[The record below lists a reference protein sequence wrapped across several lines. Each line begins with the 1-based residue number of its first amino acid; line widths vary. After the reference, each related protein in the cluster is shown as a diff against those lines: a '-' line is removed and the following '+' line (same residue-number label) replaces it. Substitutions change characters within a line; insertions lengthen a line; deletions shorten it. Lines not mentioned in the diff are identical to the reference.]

1 MSRAERLA
9 PLSAF
14 FVTGFIAVA
23 FILGGETPSTGD
35 SAAKVVNFYSDNKDQ
50 VFISSVLVTLGG
62 ISLVWFAASLRA
74 HIRRREG
81 DPGRLAAL
89 PLAAAILIAVG
100 ITIFAG
106 IEASAA
112 DAVDD
117 IPASGMQTL
126 NALDNNMFFTLAGGS
141 LLMFAS
147 LAVAILRFGVF
158 PRWLGWVSV
167 ILAIASLTPLGF
179 FAFLL
184 SGIYYPLM
192 GWLIYREQGAA
203 PSVPTA
209 PTEPRVAA

>member
-14 FVTGFIAVA
+14 LFTAFAIVA
-23 FILGGETPSTGD
+23 FILTGETPSTDD
-35 SAAKVVNFYSDNKDQ
+35 SARTVVNFYSDNKDQ
-50 VFISSVLVTLGG
+50 VFISSVLVTLAA
-62 ISLVWFAASLRA
+62 IFLVWFAASLRA

-81 DPGRLAAL
+81 EPGRLAML
-89 PLAAAILIAVG
+89 PFAAAILIAVG

-112 DAVDD
+112 DGVDD
-117 IPASGMQTL
+117 IPPGAMQAL
-126 NALDNNMFFTLAGGS
+126 NALDNNMFFTLASGT

-147 LAVAILRFGVF
+147 LAVAILRYGVF

-167 ILAIASLTPLGF
+167 VLAVASLTPAGF

-184 SGIYYPLM
+184 SGIYYPLL
-192 GWLIYREQGAA
+192 GWLMYREQEAA
-203 PSVPTA
+203 PTRPRA
-209 PTEPRVAA
+209 PTGPAAAA

>member
-14 FVTGFIAVA
+14 LFTGFAVVS
-23 FILGGETPSTGD
+23 FILTGETPSTDD
-35 SAAKVVNFYSDNKDQ
+35 SARTVVNFYSDNKDQ
-50 VFISSVLVTLGG
+50 VFIGSVLATLAGL
-62 ISLVWFAASLRA
+62 SLVWFAASLRA

-81 DPGRLAAL
+81 EPGRVAML
-89 PLAAAILIAVG
+89 PFAAAILIAVG

-112 DAVDD
+112 DSVDD
-117 IPASGMQTL
+117 IPASSMQTL
-126 NALDNNMFFTLAGGS
+126 NALDNDMFFTLAGGS

-147 LAVAILRFGVF
+147 LAVAILRYGVF

-167 ILAIASLTPLGF
+167 VLAIASLTPAGF

-184 SGIYYPLM
+184 SGIYYPLL
-192 GWLIYREQGAA
+192 GWLLYREASAA
-203 PSVPTA
+203 PV
-209 PTEPRVAA
+209 ERMAAR

>member
-14 FVTGFIAVA
+14 LVTGFAVA
-23 FILGGETPSTGD
+23 AFTLTGDTPSTDD
-35 SAAKVVNFYSDNKDQ
+35 SAREVVDFYTDNKDE
-50 VFISSVLVTLGG
+50 VFISSALASLAGV
-62 ISLVWFAASLRA
+62 SLVWFAASLRT

-81 DPGRLAAL
+81 EPGRVATL
-89 PLAAAILIAVG
+89 PLAAALLIAVG
-100 ITIFAG
+100 ITIFSG

-117 IPASGMQTL
+117 IPASAMQAL
-126 NALDNNMFFTLAGGS
+126 NALDNNMFFTLAAGS

-147 LAVAILRFGVF
+147 LAVAILRYGVF
-158 PRWLGWVSV
+158 PKWLGWVSV
-167 ILAIASLTPLGF
+167 ILAIASVTPAGF

-203 PSVPTA
+203 PTGA
-209 PTEPRVAA
+209 RAAT